1 MPPEIC
7 IEHRYP
13 EALTFL
19 RHHGPQALAV
29 LHDLLT
35 RAEVEDGQL
44 IARASTRDIA
54 TRLEFLSK
62 DSVHRRLRQLTR
74 AGFIEPVAPQPEHP
88 FRRRPTSSISTTPA
102 SPSPR
107 ATSRPDHRKVRA
119 MNHPFTHNPSQPL
132 TDECTRSCGT
142 LA

>member
-1 MPPEIC
+1 MTMPPEVC

-54 TRLEFLSK
+54 TGLEFLSK

-74 AGFIEPVAPQPEHP
+74 AGVIEPVAHEPEHP
-88 FRRRPTSSISTTPA
+88 FTTPTYVIHLDD
-102 SPSPR
+102 SGITV
-107 ATSRPDHRKVRA
+107 ATSDIPA
-119 MNHPFTHNPSQPL
+119 
-132 TDECTRSCGT
+132 
-142 LA
+142 